1 MFVPESPALLRIVG
15 NRLLLSVPLLLVV
28 STLTF
33 LLEALIPGDVA
44 RTIVGPQGTQE
55 QYLQLK
61 HSLGLDQ
68 PLLTRYQQWLESV
81 VRGDFGTSLFNHE
94 PVAVLLSGRL
104 SVTLSLVVG
113 STLVAA
119 IVGLL
124 IGIAGALRSD
134 IAGTAVDALS
144 MFGLAI
150 PNFFL
155 GLILIALF
163 AVAIPLFPATGYVP
177 FDESP
182 LDWAR
187 SLVLPVVALATPGIA
202 VVAKQTRDSMRVILE
217 RPFIRT
223 LRAAGVP
230 RRSIIFKHAL
240 RSAAAPVVTVLGL
253 IFVASLGGTVV
264 VESVFAMPGLGGLA
278 VQATTQH
285 DLPLIQGVAVYFT
298 ALVVVVNLLIDLAY
312 GWLDPGVR
320 IE

>member
-15 NRLLLSVPLLLVV
+15 NRLLLSVPLLLIV

-33 LLEALIPGDVA
+33 LLEALIPGDLA
-44 RTIVGPQGTQE
+44 RTIVGPQGTQA

-68 PLLTRYQQWLESV
+68 PLITRYQQWLENVSH
-81 VRGDFGTSLFNHE
+81 GDFGASLFNHE
-94 PVAVLLSGRL
+94 PVAMLLNGRL
-104 SVTLSLVVG
+104 SVTLSLVIG
-113 STLVAA
+113 STLLAA
-119 IVGLL
+119 VVGVLL
-124 IGIAGALRSD
+124 GIAGALRAD
-134 IAGTAVDALS
+134 IGGTAVDALS
-144 MFGLAI
+144 LVGLAI

-155 GLILIALF
+155 GLLLIALF

-202 VVAKQTRDSMRVILE
+202 VVAKQTRDSMRAVLE

-223 LRAAGVP
+223 LRAAGLP

-298 ALVVVVNLLIDLAY
+298 GLVVVVNLLIDLAY
-312 GWLDPGVR
+312 GWLDPRVR
-320 IE
+320 VE

>member
-15 NRLLLSVPLLLVV
+15 NRLLLSVPLLLIV

-33 LLEALIPGDVA
+33 LLEALIPGDLA
-44 RTIVGPQGTQE
+44 RTIVGPQGTQA

-68 PLLTRYQQWLESV
+68 PLITRYQQWLENVSH
-81 VRGDFGTSLFNHE
+81 GDFGASLFNHE
-94 PVAVLLSGRL
+94 PVTMLLNGRL
-104 SVTLSLVVG
+104 SVTLSLVIG
-113 STLVAA
+113 STLLAA
-119 IVGLL
+119 VVGVLL
-124 IGIAGALRSD
+124 GIAGALRAD

-144 MFGLAI
+144 MVGLAI

-155 GLILIALF
+155 GLLLIALF

-202 VVAKQTRDSMRVILE
+202 VVAKQTRDSMRAVLE

-223 LRAAGVP
+223 LRAAGLP

-253 IFVASLGGTVV
+253 IFIASLGGTVV

-312 GWLDPGVR
+312 GWLDPRVR
-320 IE
+320 VE

>member
-1 MFVPESPALLRIVG
+1 MLRIVG
-15 NRLLLSVPLLLVV
+15 NRLLLSVPLLVIV

-33 LLEALIPGDVA
+33 LLEALIPGDLA

-68 PLLTRYQQWLESV
+68 PLITRYQQWLENV
-81 VRGDFGTSLFNHE
+81 IHGDFGNSLFNHE
-94 PVAVLLSGRL
+94 PVTMLLNVRL
-104 SVTLSLVVG
+104 SVTLSLVIG
-113 STLVAA
+113 ATLLAA
-119 IVGLL
+119 IVGVLL
-124 IGIAGALRSD
+124 GIAGALRAD

-144 MFGLAI
+144 MVGLAI

-155 GLILIALF
+155 GLLLIALF

-177 FDESP
+177 FDASP

-187 SLVLPVVALATPGIA
+187 SLVLPVVVLATPGIA
-202 VVAKQTRDSMRVILE
+202 VVAKQTRDSMRAVLE

-223 LRAAGVP
+223 LRAAGLP

-312 GWLDPGVR
+312 GWLDPRVR
-320 IE
+320 VE

>member
-15 NRLLLSVPLLLVV
+15 NRLLLSVPLLLIV

-33 LLEALIPGDVA
+33 LLEALIPGDLA
-44 RTIVGPQGTQE
+44 RTIVGPQGTQA

-68 PLLTRYQQWLESV
+68 PLITRYQQWLERV
-81 VRGDFGTSLFNHE
+81 VHGDFGTSLFNHE
-94 PVAVLLSGRL
+94 PVTMLLNGRL
-104 SVTLSLVVG
+104 SVTLALVIG
-113 STLVAA
+113 STLLAA
-119 IVGLL
+119 VVGVLV
-124 IGIAGALRSD
+124 GIAGALRAD

-144 MFGLAI
+144 MVGLAI

-155 GLILIALF
+155 GLLLIALF

-202 VVAKQTRDSMRVILE
+202 VVAKQTRDSMRAVLE

-223 LRAAGVP
+223 LRAAGLP

-253 IFVASLGGTVV
+253 IFIASLGGTVV

-312 GWLDPGVR
+312 GWLDPRVR
-320 IE
+320 VE